1 MLISGEM
8 SKLLNLGYFNLFN
21 NLLIKSNGVKFGGKD
36 ETISSVIG
44 RNLIANTLSPM
55 GNLINS
61 ILNIFDPGHSVNSI
75 KSK

>member
-44 RNLIANTLSPM
+44 KNLVANTLSPI

-61 ILNIFDPGHSVNSI
+61 ILNIFDPNHSVNSI

>member
-1 MLISGEM
+1 MISSEM

-44 RNLIANTLSPM
+44 KNLVSNTLSPI

-61 ILNIFDPGHSVNSI
+61 ILNIFDPNHSVNSI

>member
-1 MLISGEM
+1 MIISGQM

-21 NLLIKSNGVKFGGKD
+21 NLLIKSNGIKFGGKD

-44 RNLIANTLSPM
+44 KNLIANSLSPM
-55 GNLINS
+55 GNLLNS
-61 ILNIFDPGHSVNSI
+61 ILNIFDPNHSVNSI